1 MVGFMKKL
9 GLPMWLPYPSAWL
22 NALII
27 SVFMAGLGA
36 VIRRSSLLEQHL
48 SKWSQQPEVSSVTL
62 ILLLISPIPAI
73 AFFHHFFL
81 SRFIP
86 AIPGE
91 SVKTPQGL
99 VPGII
104 SWRESLYSWLVF
116 VLSTLIAILIC
127 IPFLSVFKINYEN
140 FISTYNQPNRT
151 LQTLF
156 AIVWIISAAF
166 LYQVE
171 YLFKD
176 RLLFMDD
183 YINEETS
190 VGQEQTIE
198 IQPDEATP
206 TTPTQIPVTE
216 ASPKTET
223 SISDAI
229 VKYRKLLQRFFTIAL
244 ISVVGLW
251 MYFFANLPKVKKTVS
266 ANLSY
271 IEKQL
276 ATPSKTP
283 TPVAEDNTYQKGLKK
298 AKSATKLT
306 KSAQTETEWRVVSR
320 RWEEA
325 IKLMENVPTSSPN
338 YGLAQQ
344 KILQYQLH
352 REFAKQMLSEQ

>member
-1 MVGFMKKL
+1 MKKL
-9 GLPMWLPYPSAWL
+9 GLPMWLPYPSSWL

-36 VIRRSSLLEQHL
+36 FIRRSSLLDHYL
-48 SKWSQQPEVSSVTL
+48 SKWSQQPELSSVML
-62 ILLLISPIPAI
+62 ILLLISPIPTI

-86 AIPGE
+86 VVPGE

-116 VLSTLIAILIC
+116 VLSTLIATLIC
-127 IPFLSVFKINYEN
+127 IPFLSLFKVNSEN
-140 FISTYNQPNRT
+140 IISTYNQPHRT

-176 RLLFMDD
+176 RLLFIDD
-183 YINEETS
+183 YIGEETS
-190 VGQEQTIE
+190 VDQGQIIE
-198 IQPDEATP
+198 IQPENQQSEMI
-206 TTPTQIPVTE
+206 PTQIPVTKE
-216 ASPKTET
+216 SPQTKTSLADLIT
-223 SISDAI
+223 
-229 VKYRKLLQRFFTIAL
+229 KYRKLLQRFFIIAL
-244 ISVVGLW
+244 IAVAGLW

-276 ATPSKTP
+276 ATPSE
-283 TPVAEDNTYQKGLKK
+283 TPVAEDSTYQRGLNK

-325 IKLMENVPTSSPN
+325 IKLMESVPTSSPN

-352 REFAKQMLSEQ
+352 REFARQMLSSDQ

>member
-1 MVGFMKKL
+1 MKKL

-22 NALII
+22 NALIV

-36 VIRRSSLLEQHL
+36 FIRRSNLLDYYL
-48 SKWSQQPEVSSVTL
+48 GKWSQQPELSSVML

-104 SWRESLYSWLVF
+104 SWRESLYGWLVF
-116 VLSTLIAILIC
+116 VLSTLIAALIC
-127 IPFLSVFKINYEN
+127 IPFLSLFKVDYEK
-140 FISTYNQPNRT
+140 IIYTYNQPHRGV
-151 LQTLF
+151 QILF
-156 AIVWIISAAF
+156 AAVWIVSAAF
-166 LYQVE
+166 LYQLE

-176 RLLFMDD
+176 RLLFVDD
-183 YINEETS
+183 FISEEPS
-190 VGQEQTIE
+190 VAQEQTAE
-198 IQPDEATP
+198 IQPENQQAEAIATQTP
-206 TTPTQIPVTE
+206 ATE
-216 ASPKTET
+216 VSSKKKTNITEL
-223 SISDAI
+223 I
-229 VKYRKLLQRFFTIAL
+229 VKYRKLPQRIFTLVL
-244 ISVVGLW
+244 ITVAGLW
-251 MYFFANLPKVKKTVS
+251 MYFFANLPKVKQTVS

-276 ATPSKTP
+276 AVPAETTPP
-283 TPVAEDNTYQKGLKK
+283 EDSTYQKGLKK
-298 AKSATKLT
+298 AKSATRLT
-306 KSAQTETEWRVVSR
+306 KSAQSEDEWKTVSR

-325 IKLMENVPTSSPN
+325 IKLMESVPTSSPN
-338 YGLAQQ
+338 YSLAQQ

-352 REFAKQMLSEQ
+352 REFAKQMLSSNQ

>member
-1 MVGFMKKL
+1 MKKL
-9 GLPMWLPYPSAWL
+9 GLPIWLPCPSAWL
-22 NALII
+22 NALIL

-36 VIRRSSLLEQHL
+36 FIRRSGLLDSYL
-48 SKWSQQPEVSSVTL
+48 DKWSQQPELSSVML
-62 ILLLISPIPAI
+62 ILLLVSPIPAI

-91 SVKTPQGL
+91 RVKTPEGL

-116 VLSTLIAILIC
+116 VLSTLIAALIC
-127 IPFLSVFKINYEN
+127 IPFLSLFKVNYEK
-140 FISTYNQPNRT
+140 IIYTYNQPHRT
-151 LQTLF
+151 VQILF
-156 AIVWIISAAF
+156 AVVWIISAAL

-183 YINEETS
+183 FISEEPS
-190 VGQEQTIE
+190 VSQEQTVD
-198 IQPDEATP
+198 IQPENQQAEAIA
-206 TTPTQIPVTE
+206 TQIPITE
-216 ASPKTET
+216 ISPQKKTNIT
-223 SISDAI
+223 DLI
-229 VKYRKLLQRFFTIAL
+229 VKYRKLPQRIFTLLL
-244 ISVVGLW
+244 ISVAGLW
-251 MYFFANLPKVKKTVS
+251 MYFFANLPKVKQTVS

-276 ATPSKTP
+276 AVPSETAP
-283 TPVAEDNTYQKGLKK
+283 PEDSTYQKGLNK
-298 AKSATKLT
+298 AKSATRLT
-306 KSAQTETEWRVVSR
+306 KSAQSESEWRVVSR

-325 IKLMENVPTSSPN
+325 IKHMEGVPTSSPN
-338 YGLAQQ
+338 YALAQQ

-352 REFAKQMLSEQ
+352 REFAKQMLSNKQ